1 MTEADGSLA
10 AALRRFFRLAR
21 LPRELRRQLTDN
33 ARIGDCLE
41 CRRQLARLRL
51 IGCGGNVIRSLVALL
66 LAVLVFAPAPG
77 AAQTACTF
85 ALGFKTLHDL
95 IPLKRPGEY
104 LRAILSA

>member
-1 MTEADGSLA
+1 
-10 AALRRFFRLAR
+10 
-21 LPRELRRQLTDN
+21 QLHSD
-33 ARIGDCLE
+33 
-41 CRRQLARLRL
+41 RL

-95 IPLKRPGEY
+95 IPGIVGDCLEEEHHNSENGDGLQQTTGGLLVWRKADNWTALTDGTTTW
-104 LRAILSA
+104 